1 MFLCAYIPKLV
12 SWIRGAVDE
21 LISELTWLEILP
33 WLVLSLQQ
41 HNGQLSNS
49 KHDIDLAAAVEHKLE

>member
-1 MFLCAYIPKLV
+1 MCIHTEI
-12 SWIRGAVDE
+12 SIMNQGAVDE